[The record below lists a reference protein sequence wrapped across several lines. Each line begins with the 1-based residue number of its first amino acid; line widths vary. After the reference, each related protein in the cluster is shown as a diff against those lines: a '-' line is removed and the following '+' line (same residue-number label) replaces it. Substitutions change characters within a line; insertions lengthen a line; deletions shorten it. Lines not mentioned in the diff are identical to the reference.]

1 MWMRGCSR
9 LAPLIMLGFGMT
21 GCDRFKVADE
31 TGVAGPAVRV
41 PVTTN
46 SQEARDHYLIGRDLM
61 DKLRIP
67 EARRHLEQAVAR
79 DSTFAIA
86 HYDLALSEA
95 TNQGFLEHL
104 TRAVDLSETASD
116 GERLMIMALHAGAN
130 ANPVEQRKL
139 YEQLAA
145 AYPLDPRAHFLLG
158 FSQAGQQQF
167 EAAIASFTQATELDP
182 EFSPAWNALG
192 YAYRPLGRYEE
203 AERAFKRYITL
214 IPNEPNPYD
223 SYAELLL
230 KIGRYDESIGMYQ
243 KALQADPHFV
253 ASFVGIAA
261 NLMYSGRH
269 AEARREAE
277 RLDSMA
283 RDDRERRL
291 ARLTAAIVWAD
302 QGNTE
307 RALDELAARQRV
319 ARRTGDTL
327 AMAED
332 LTLMGGLLV
341 EAGRADEA
349 RNRFRQSLALVEQAD
364 VSPEIKRDAR
374 LRHRFDMA
382 RVAIRKRDFASAQT
396 QADAFMDAATAS
408 GNPERIRDGH
418 ELLGLIALAQRN
430 GADGIGH
437 LQKADQQDPYV
448 LFALARAHDLKGEHA
463 AARELYSK
471 VAKYNDLPTLR
482 YAFVRRAA
490 AKAAGSIVT

>member
-1 MWMRGCSR
+1 MWMRRSSK
-9 LAPLIMLGFGMT
+9 LVPLVMLGVATT
-21 GCDRFKVADE
+21 GCDRLKMAEE
-31 TGVAGPAVRV
+31 TGIAGPAIRV

-79 DSTFAIA
+79 DSTFAMA

-95 TNQGFLEHL
+95 TNRAFLEHL
-104 TRAVDLSETASD
+104 TRAVDLSEGASD
-116 GERLMIMALHAGAN
+116 GERLMIMALHARSN
-130 ANPVEQRKL
+130 ADPAKQRKL

-158 FSQAGQQQF
+158 FSQGGQQQF
-167 EAAIASFTQATELDP
+167 EAAIASFSRATELDP

-203 AERAFKRYITL
+203 AERAFKRYIAL
-214 IPNEPNPYD
+214 IPKEPNPYD

-230 KIGRYDESIGMYQ
+230 KIGRHDESIGMYR
-243 KALQADPHFV
+243 KALAADPHFV

-269 AEARREAE
+269 REALAEAQ
-277 RLDSMA
+277 RLDSVA

-302 QGNTE
+302 QGNTA
-307 RALDELAARQRV
+307 RALGELAARQRI

-332 LTLMGGLLV
+332 LDLMGGLLL
-341 EAGRADEA
+341 EAGRPDDA
-349 RNRFRQSLALVEQAD
+349 RTRFRESLALVDGAD
-364 VSPEIKRDAR
+364 LSPEIKRDAR
-374 LRHRFDMA
+374 LRHRYDLA
-382 RVAIRKRDFASAQT
+382 RLAIKKRDFAGAQT
-396 QADAFMDAATAS
+396 QAEAFMDAAAAN
-408 GNPERIRDGH
+408 GNPVRIREAH
-418 ELLGLIALAQRN
+418 ELFGLMALAQRN
-430 GADGIGH
+430 GDAALGH
-437 LQKADQQDPYV
+437 LAEADQHDPYV
-448 LFALARAHDLKGEHA
+448 LFAMARAHALKGEREP
-463 AARELYSK
+463 ARELYGK
-471 VAKYNDLPTLR
+471 IATHNELPTLR
-482 YAFVRRAA
+482 YAAVRRAA
-490 AKAAGSIVT
+490 LKEAGSS